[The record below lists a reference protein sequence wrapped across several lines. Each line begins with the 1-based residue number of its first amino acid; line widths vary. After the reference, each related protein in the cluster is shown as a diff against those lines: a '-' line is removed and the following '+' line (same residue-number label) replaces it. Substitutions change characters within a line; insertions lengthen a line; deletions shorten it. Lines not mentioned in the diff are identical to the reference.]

1 MYGPDELLLVSKK
14 PRIKELIKRSRSMT
28 EEEIKSLPER
38 PDVIRGLL
46 LINLFGEDQKKA
58 TIAEKVADLMQK
70 NHVSQP
76 TGNSRSCHISIITS
90 DDTWLPIGSMTLE
103 IKNGWHWAQL
113 ADGTVYI
120 STSATRITSDVL
132 KSLMSMSRYITQGTL
147 ADFKELERKRLSNLV
162 PDFIVSHDT
171 SIV

>member
-1 MYGPDELLLVSKK
+1 MYGPDELLLASKK

-28 EEEIKSLPER
+28 EEEIRALPER
-38 PDVIRGLL
+38 PDVIQGLL

-58 TIAEKVADLMQK
+58 TVAEKVANLMQK
-70 NHVSQP
+70 HHVDQP
-76 TGNSRSCHISIITS
+76 MGNTRPCQIFVITS
-90 DDTWLPIGSMTLE
+90 DDSWLSIGSMTLE
-103 IKNGWHWAQL
+103 VKNGWHWAQL
-113 ADGTVYI
+113 GDGTVYI
-120 STSATRITSDVL
+120 STSATRITPDAL

-162 PDFIVSHDT
+162 PDFIVSHNT